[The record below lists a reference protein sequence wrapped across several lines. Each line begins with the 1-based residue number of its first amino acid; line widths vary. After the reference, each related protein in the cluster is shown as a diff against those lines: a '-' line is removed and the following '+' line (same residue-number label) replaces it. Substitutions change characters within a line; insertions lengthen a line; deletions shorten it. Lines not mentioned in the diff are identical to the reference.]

1 MPGGLLMGL
10 GRGVEAAGD
19 TYAKMKMAAIDRM
32 FREQQM
38 ALQRDQFAHTQKQF
52 DATQANNQFDQTRQ
66 IFSQLPAGSDV
77 SGLQI
82 PEGGRALADAFT
94 KKSPVVQNVPE
105 TLMVPSD
112 YEGPGEVHSPAP
124 LLPTNPVPERA
135 PAEFE
140 MSTATSIPF
149 EDTRARTAMYNQ
161 SQANFRHAG
170 TQNTRMRIAEMRDAA
185 MRAAIGATDARH
197 KATLGQGWAR
207 LAQMEKAYDL
217 RATQVG
223 AEIAN
228 MEYDNI
234 LNSYIAE
241 HGRPGTGGGMDPMMM
256 LLMGQGGMPGAA
268 PGATPGAPAAPAA
281 PPRPPAPVPP
291 RLQKGG
297 GGAPVDPNDPLGLLK

>member
-10 GRGVEAAGD
+10 GRGIEAAGD

-38 ALQRDQFAHTQKQF
+38 ALQRDQFAQTQKQF

-77 SGLQI
+77 SNLQV
-82 PEGGRALADAFT
+82 PAGGRALADAFT
-94 KKSPVVQNVPE
+94 KRSPVVQDVPS

-149 EDTRARTAMYNQ
+149 EDARSRTAMYNQ
-161 SQANFRHAG
+161 MNANQRHAG
-170 TQNTRMRIAEMRDAA
+170 TQQTRVMIQGMRDAVA
-185 MRAAIGATDARH
+185 REVLAARERRDTEGM
-197 KATLGQGWAR
+197 KQGWAR
-207 LAQMEKAYDL
+207 LQQMNAALQSLDAYRDAQI
-217 RATQVG
+217 G
-223 AEIAN
+223 N
-228 MEYDNI
+228 MDFDNQALQYK
-234 LNSYIAE
+234 LNNPTA
-241 HGRPGTGGGMDPMMM
+241 GGSGMDPMMM
-256 LLMGQGGMPGAA
+256 LLMGGAGGGMPRAGGAA
-268 PGATPGAPAAPAA
+268 GVPALTPAA
-281 PPRPPAPVPP
+281 PRPPAPVPP

-297 GGAPVDPNDPLGLLK
+297 GGQPVDPNDPLGLLK